1 MKVLGRES
9 GIFEK
14 TPYFVM
20 NAPMRNAAAF
30 LPCLLCCLSVAAAD
44 LDTRRAAMV
53 AELDT
58 LPPLLASPQ
67 TCQRIG
73 FHGLAADPAWVVI
86 DLGRTVTPERVAL
99 FPARLPGAGARQSG
113 FPAAFTVEIS
123 DDPSFAEKV
132 EIAEWREREPGDGEQ
147 LPFWMAEGNG
157 AAGRY
162 LRIVVTGF
170 RIGLGGDRFFRF
182 GEVVV
187 LAEGKNAALKC
198 SVQSSASLDS
208 ARRWEPLNLTDG
220 YFWCLPLRA
229 AGGSATSGGRT
240 QIDSSPIVGGTRW
253 LEVDLGQPEPIDEI
267 HLVPAHPA
275 GLADLPGYGFPPQ
288 FQLLAD
294 SETAASQVLL
304 NELEPVYPAE
314 ALPNPGAAQV
324 MLATRGL
331 VAQRV
336 RLAAEALWRIGPG
349 SLQSDREFVLALAE
363 LQCWRDGRNL
373 AAGKPVTISDSAEGD
388 GWSAAAVTDGFS
400 SRHAL
405 LDWKTWLDGLAQR
418 VELEAE
424 LATIDETLAR
434 RREDRLQQLLTV
446 AVGSLVALALAG
458 IAVILWLRAAAARR
472 LAALQRQ
479 LARDLHDEIG
489 ASLSELAI
497 QSDLARQQQARQLD
511 TGPRLAEIAAT
522 ARETLDHM
530 RDVIWLLVPK
540 AGTWGDLSHRLESVA
555 NRLLDG
561 IDHEVLVTGDPP
573 EGRPAPQWA
582 RDAVLFLKE
591 AITNARRHGGAERIA
606 VGIDWS
612 DGLALT
618 VADDGGGFDPEAVAA
633 GHGLENLRERA
644 AAMQARCEIE
654 SRVGEGTTVRLVAL
668 RPRNTNHR

>member
-1 MKVLGRES
+1 M
-9 GIFEK
+9 
-14 TPYFVM
+14 
-20 NAPMRNAAAF
+20 A
-30 LPCLLCCLSVAAAD
+30 AAAD
-44 LDTRRAAMV
+44 LDMRRAAVV
-53 AELDT
+53 AELAT

-73 FHGLAADPAWVVI
+73 FHGVAADPAWVVI
-86 DLGRTVTPERVAL
+86 DLGRTVTPDRVAL
-99 FPARLPGAGARQSG
+99 FPARLPGAGAMRSG
-113 FPAAFTVEIS
+113 FPSAFVVEIS
-123 DDPSFAEKV
+123 DDPSFANKV
-132 EIAEWREREPGDGEQ
+132 QIAEWRESEPGDGEQ

-162 LRIVVTGF
+162 LRIVASGF
-170 RIGLGGDRFFRF
+170 RVDRGGNRFFRL
-182 GEVVV
+182 GEIVV
-187 LAEGKNAALKC
+187 LAAGQNAALRC
-198 SVQSSASLDS
+198 PVQTSASLDN

-220 YFWCLPLRA
+220 YFWCLQLRA
-229 AGGSATSGGRT
+229 ASGSATAGGRT
-240 QIDSSPIVGGTRW
+240 QIDAAPLVNGTRW
-253 LEVDLGQPEPIDEI
+253 IEVDLGQPERIDEI
-267 HLVPAHPA
+267 HLVPAHPP
-275 GLADLPGYGFPPQ
+275 GRADLPGFGFPPH
-288 FQLLAD
+288 FEVLAD
-294 SETAASQVLL
+294 PDTVEAAVLL
-304 NELEPVYPAE
+304 DELHPLYPAE
-314 ALPNPGAAQV
+314 ALPNPGSAQV
-324 MLATRGL
+324 MIATPGVTAR
-331 VAQRV
+331 RI
-336 RLAAEALWRIGPG
+336 RLAAHTLWRNGPQFPAERG
-349 SLQSDREFVLALAE
+349 EFILALAE

-373 AAGKPVTISDSAEGD
+373 AAGKPVAISDSAEGD

-405 LDWKTWLDGLAQR
+405 LDWKSWLDGLARR

-424 LATIDETLAR
+424 LATINEVLAR

-446 AVGSLVALALAG
+446 AVGSLAGLTLAG
-458 IAVILWLRAAAARR
+458 IAAILWLRAAAARR

-497 QSDLARQQQARQLD
+497 QSDLARQQHARQLD
-511 TGPRLAEIAAT
+511 TGPRLAEIATT

-591 AITNARRHGGAERIA
+591 AITNARRHGGAERVA

-644 AAMQARCEIE
+644 AAMQARCEID
-654 SRVGEGTTVRLVAL
+654 SRPGEGTTVRLVAL